1 MPNDAGLLKPRRMLS
16 PVRPDALMLLVWVAL
31 VAIYFVTPIQYQ
43 LTPGWMTWMVV
54 AGGVG
59 LYSLGNAIDAKPST
73 HRTDARTVE
82 IAIYVCAALGFLGI
96 LCILV
101 DKFALSGIDW
111 SQGFRAVRDRRSE
124 ELLAGI
130 AVPRSGLLYA
140 GYLSF
145 SFSCVAF
152 ALFILDG
159 DRISRLAGL
168 AGLASAAPEAIYA
181 VLYGGRFPILIV
193 ILLAVSAGMV
203 RRLQGRSF
211 FPGGWLIW
219 PAIAA
224 TAVGLAIYTN
234 AIFENTRVRVE
245 VVDFDQFMAR
255 AAERWY
261 LRPSEWVIAAVAS
274 GTLSA
279 SAAMNGISVA
289 MYLTHSLTVLERIM
303 NHLSE
308 LSIYGGLY
316 QVGVLSPLFDQFA
329 PYLDFPAKMRRE
341 LIGIDI
347 YGWYPSAWGA
357 WIADAG
363 IYAGA
368 VCVFLWGLGSGLAF
382 RKARDGDVSWSLM
395 LIFVYTSVFYS
406 PIQAPFGIAN
416 SFLIFGSFLA
426 AAAAI
431 ALVRRWTRSAPA
443 PATA

>member
-1 MPNDAGLLKPRRMLS
+1 MPHDVGPLKPRRLQLLL
-16 PVRPDALMLLVWVAL
+16 RPDVLMVLVWAAL
-31 VAIYFVTPIQYQ
+31 VAIYLVTPIQYQ
-43 LTPGWMTWMVV
+43 VTPGWMTWMVV

-59 LYSLGNAIDAKPST
+59 VFSLGVAVDAKPSMQ
-73 HRTDARTVE
+73 RTDARTIE

-96 LCILV
+96 LCVVV
-101 DKFALSGIDW
+101 DKFAFSGIDW

-130 AVPRSGLLYA
+130 AVPRSGLLYV

-159 DRISRLAGL
+159 DRISRRAGL
-168 AGLASAAPEAIYA
+168 TGLASAAPEVLYA

-203 RRLQGRSF
+203 RKLQGRTF
-211 FPGGWLIW
+211 FPRGWLIW
-219 PAIAA
+219 PAIGA
-224 TAVGLAIYTN
+224 TAIALAIYTN
-234 AIFENTRVRVE
+234 AIFENTRERVE
-245 VVDFDQFMAR
+245 VVDFQQFMAR

-261 LRPSEWVIAAVAS
+261 LRPSEWVITGVAA
-274 GTLSA
+274 GTIDA
-279 SAAMNGISVA
+279 PAAMNGISVV
-289 MYLTHSLTVLERIM
+289 MYLTHSLTVVERIL
-303 NHLSE
+303 NRLPE
-308 LSIYGGLY
+308 ISIYGGLY

-329 PYLDFPAKMRRE
+329 PQLDFPATMRRE
-341 LIGIDI
+341 LIAIDI

-382 RKARDGDVSWSLM
+382 RKARDGDVAWSLL
-395 LIFVYTSVFYS
+395 LIFAYTSVFYS

-416 SFLIFGSFLA
+416 SFLIFCSFA
-426 AAAAI
+426 VAAAAI
-431 ALVRRWTRSAPA
+431 AFYRRWTRSAPE
-443 PATA
+443 PAAA